1 MTTHEHA
8 KAYAKLGWALVA
20 IPAGSKGP
28 TTFGWQSKA
37 TPPEHWANNPTHNIG
52 LLHGLSGT
60 VALDIDHM
68 AHSRLIC
75 KALNIDLDAILASAP
90 RIIGRADRGK
100 VIFKA
105 PKDQLTTRKIAWPVQ
120 GGPRKTEV
128 IFELRAGSV
137 QDVLPPSIHPD
148 TGNPYR
154 WEGDYTNLPELPEQ
168 LLTIWREWDRFRP
181 QIMSLCP
188 WAPNQAEKQP
198 TLRKRQ
204 SDQPSVIDAYN
215 KAVSITDALSKAG
228 YKKIGTRWLSP
239 NSGTGIPGVIVF
251 DDGTAYSH
259 HASDPF
265 DPAHSFDAFEVYC
278 QFEHMGS
285 VNNAVKAAADWLQ
298 IDSLPQVKFE
308 DRDKERE
315 YLMHGA
321 KVAEAFATR
330 SEIPKHLLT
339 IPGVLGDAV
348 EFSNRTATKPQRQ
361 FDVQAALALGSVCMG
376 RRWITD
382 YDNMSSLYFLNVGLT
397 GSGKEHANRTIN
409 RILETAQL
417 PELIGPSGYTSAS
430 GILSALHAKPV
441 HISIIDEFGNM
452 LTSASA
458 KGNHHK
464 RDGLSMMMEAFGRQV
479 GVLRN
484 TGYATIGL
492 TDSQKKAMDVAIHR
506 PSLTI
511 LGMTTPSTFYEAI
524 GGKDI
529 ASGFLNRFLIVES
542 NIGRQKTSK
551 PKGADVPESL
561 INWCRMVATADGGGG
576 NLQDI
581 GPEFPPEPVYLEF
594 GPDAIRLMDQFEDAI
609 LAQQDSLNNE
619 TLAAML
625 NRSREISMRLALI
638 VAVSLGDAE
647 ITAEAMQWAI
657 DYTDFYGARAI
668 SAMQKNMAEG
678 EYDRDR
684 KKAAEAIMRAGSVGL
699 SIAELLKAV
708 PSLGNMRKYDR
719 DGILTQICMDYPIE
733 RVVAKTGKRGAPTI
747 IHRRIIEEDTD

>member
-1 MTTHEHA
+1 MTTYDHA
-8 KAYAKLGWALVA
+8 KSYAELGWALVG
-20 IPAGSKGP
+20 IPAGSKAP
-28 TTFGWQSKA
+28 STFGWQTKA
-37 TPPEHWANNPTHNIG
+37 TKPEYWQTNPTHNIG
-52 LLHGLSGT
+52 ILHSLSGT
-60 VALDIDHM
+60 CALDIDHM
-68 AHSRLIC
+68 AHTRLIC
-75 KALNIDLDAILASAP
+75 EALNIDLDAILASAP
-90 RIIGRADRGK
+90 RIIGREDRGK
-100 VIFKA
+100 ALFKA
-105 PKDQLTTRKIAWPVQ
+105 PADQLTTRKIAWPVQ
-120 GGPRKTEV
+120 GEPRKTEV

-148 TGNPYR
+148 TQNPYR
-154 WEGDYTNLPELPEQ
+154 WDGDYKTLPELPEQ
-168 LLTIWREWDRFRP
+168 ILTIWREWDRFRP
-181 QIMSLCP
+181 QLMAICP
-188 WAPNQAEKQP
+188 WNIITPERTY

-204 SDQPSVIDAYN
+204 TDQPSVIDAYN
-215 KAVSITDALSKAG
+215 KSLSITDALSKAG
-228 YKKIGTRWLSP
+228 YKNIGTRWLSP

-251 DDGTAYSH
+251 SDGTAYSH

-278 QFEHMGS
+278 QFEHMGN
-285 VNNAVKAAADWLQ
+285 VTNAVKAAAEWLQ
-298 IDSLPQVKFE
+298 MDALPEVNFE
-308 DRDKERE
+308 DREKERD
-315 YLMHGA
+315 YQIHGA
-321 KVAEAFATR
+321 KIAKVFASH
-330 SEIPKHLLT
+330 SEIPNHLTT

-348 EFSNRTATKPQRQ
+348 EYSNRTATKPQRQ
-361 FDVQAALALGSVCMG
+361 FDVQSALALGSVCMG

-409 RILETAQL
+409 RILEAAQL
-417 PELIGPSGYTSAS
+417 SELIGPSGYTSAS

-458 KGNHHK
+458 NGNHHK

-479 GVLRN
+479 GTLRN

-492 TDSQKKAMDVAIHR
+492 TDKQKKAMDISIHR

-529 ASGFLNRFLIVES
+529 ASGFLNRFIIVES
-542 NIGRQKTSK
+542 NVGRQKTIK
-551 PKGADVPESL
+551 PNGANVPDLL
-561 INWCRMVATADGGGG
+561 INWCRMTATADGGSG

-581 GPEFPPEPVYLEF
+581 GPEFPPEPVHFEF
-594 GPDAIRLMDQFEDAI
+594 STDAVRLMDQFEDKI

-625 NRSREISMRLALI
+625 NRSREISMRVALI
-638 VAVSLGDAE
+638 VAASLGDAE
-647 ITAEAMQWAI
+647 ITSEAMQWAI
-657 DYTDFYGARAI
+657 DYVDFYGSKAI
-668 SAMQKNMAEG
+668 LAMQNNMSEG

-684 KKAAEAIMRAGSVGL
+684 KKAAEAIIQAGSVGL

-708 PSLGNMRKYDR
+708 PALGNMRKYDR
-719 DGILTQICMDYPIE
+719 DGILTQICVDYPIE
-733 RVVAKTGKRGAPTI
+733 RIVAKTGKRGAPTI
-747 IHRRIIEEDTD
+747 IHRRIVD

>member
-1 MTTHEHA
+1 MTTYIHA
-8 KAYAKLGWALVA
+8 KAYAELGWSLVG
-20 IPAGSKGP
+20 IPAGSKAP
-28 TTFGWQSKA
+28 STFGWQTRA
-37 TPPEHWANNPTHNIG
+37 TPPEYWQTNPTHNIG
-52 LLHGLSGT
+52 LLHSLSGT
-60 VALDIDHM
+60 CALDIDHM
-68 AHSRLIC
+68 EHTRMIC
-75 KALNIDLDAILASAP
+75 DALNIDLDKILNGAP
-90 RIIGRADRGK
+90 RIIGREDRGK
-100 VIFKA
+100 ALFKA
-105 PKDQLTTRKIAWPVQ
+105 PADALTTRKIAWPIE
-120 GGPRKTEV
+120 GKPRQTEV

-148 TGNPYR
+148 TQNPYR
-154 WEGDYTNLPELPEQ
+154 WSGDYKNLPELPEQ

-181 QIMSLCP
+181 QLMAICP
-188 WAPNQAEKQP
+188 WNRIAPERTY

-204 SDQPSVIDAYN
+204 SDQPSVIDGYN
-215 KAVSITDALSKAG
+215 AATPIVKALADAG
-228 YKKIGTRWLSP
+228 YARFGTRWLSP
-239 NSGTGIPGVIVF
+239 NSTSKIPGVVVF
-251 DDGTAYSH
+251 ADGTAYSH

-265 DPAHSFDAFEVYC
+265 DLEHSFDAFEVFC
-278 QFEHMGS
+278 QFSHMGN
-285 VNNAVKAAADWLQ
+285 VTNAVKAAAEMLQ
-298 IDSLPQVKFE
+298 MDSLPEVKFE
-308 DRDKERE
+308 DREKERD
-315 YLMHGA
+315 YQMHGA
-321 KVAEAFATR
+321 KIAKSFASR
-330 SEIPKHLLT
+330 SEIPNHLTT
-339 IPGVLGDAV
+339 IPGVLSNAV
-348 EFSNRTATKPQRQ
+348 EYSNRTATKPQRQ

-376 RRWITD
+376 RRWVTD

-409 RILETAQL
+409 RVLEAAQL

-441 HISIIDEFGNM
+441 HVSIIDEFGNM
-452 LTSASA
+452 LISASA

-479 GVLRN
+479 GTLRN

-492 TDSQKKAMDVAIHR
+492 TDKQKKSMDIAIHR

-529 ASGFLNRFLIVES
+529 ASGFLNRFIIVES
-542 NIGRQKTSK
+542 NVGRQKTIK
-551 PKGADVPESL
+551 PNGADVPDAL
-561 INWCRMVATADGGGG
+561 IKWCRMAATSDGGSG

-581 GPEFPPEPVYLEF
+581 GPEFPPEPVLIEF

-619 TLAAML
+619 TMAAML
-625 NRSREISMRLALI
+625 NRSREISMRLSLI

-647 ITAEAMQWAI
+647 ITGEAMQWAI
-657 DYTDFYGARAI
+657 DYVDFYGSKAI
-668 SAMQKNMAEG
+668 SAMQKNMSEG

-684 KKAAEAIMRAGSVGL
+684 KRAAESIIQAGSVGL

-719 DGILTQICMDYPIE
+719 DGILTQICVDYPIE
-733 RVVAKTGKRGAPTI
+733 RIVAKTGKRGAPTI
-747 IHRRIIEEDTD
+747 IHRRLVD